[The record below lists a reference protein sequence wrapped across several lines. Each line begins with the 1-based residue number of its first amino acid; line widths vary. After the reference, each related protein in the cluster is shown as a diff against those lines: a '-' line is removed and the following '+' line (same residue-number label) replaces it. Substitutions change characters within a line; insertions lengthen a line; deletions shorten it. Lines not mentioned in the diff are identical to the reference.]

1 MAVNPGIPNPVNP
14 QLLQQRLQVREQ
26 EINGLKIQNRHLLSQ
41 LEQLEKQSKPQQIDT
56 QFVADEVL
64 KHLEPVIQK
73 LTGTI
78 TSSFEM
84 LQSTMRGIYQQSQRS
99 QKAVEDMSAYTRD
112 LEIRLN
118 DQRKQDQNF
127 YQDRIFSMIG
137 NFTDRLER
145 QIEVRLKS
153 LGTVEILNAKQNEIL
168 NELEGLKTAFHG
180 VQSNSESNKG
190 EISRVERNSNE
201 IHQKLIDVQVQTQGS
216 LELLRDTL
224 QQIQNHRAEFKLIRS
239 ELKITVDQ
247 VNALLGKIEE
257 ERTLLD
263 GSVNSQS
270 GDVLIRTLV
279 EQKQKEIEGIE
290 RSLEQESRGKT
301 QEDATVLLSLLR
313 AQKDELQRAADQAKV
328 YIRENVEIA
337 PESIVSEANDGVAP
351 AGEAGQ

>member
-1 MAVNPGIPNPVNP
+1 MAVNSGTQNTTNP

-26 EINGLKIQNRHLLSQ
+26 EINGLKIQNRHLLTQ
-41 LEQLEKQSKPQQIDT
+41 LEDLEKQAKPNQIDT
-56 QFVADEVL
+56 QFVADEVRR
-64 KHLEPVIQK
+64 HLEPVIQH
-73 LTGTI
+73 LSGTI

-112 LEIRLN
+112 LEVRLN

-153 LGTVEILNAKQNEIL
+153 LGTVEILNSKQNEIL
-168 NELEGLKTAFHG
+168 NELEALKGSFTG
-180 VQSNSESNKG
+180 VQKNSESSKG
-190 EISRVERNSNE
+190 EISRVERNSTE
-201 IHQKLIDVQVQTQGS
+201 INQKLVEVQLQTHGS
-216 LELLRDTL
+216 LELIRDAL

-239 ELKITVDQ
+239 ELKLTVDHM
-247 VNALLGKIEE
+247 NSLLSKVEE
-257 ERTLLD
+257 ERSLMD
-263 GSVNSQS
+263 GSLNQQS

-290 RSLEQESRGKT
+290 KSLERESAGKT
-301 QEDATVLLSLLR
+301 QEDAAVILSLLR
-313 AQKDELQRAADQAKV
+313 AQKDELQRAADEAKS
-328 YIRENVEIA
+328 YIQLNVAGVSNA
-337 PESIVSEANDGVAP
+337 PEDIMNEVNPS
-351 AGEAGQ
+351 GEKGQ